1 MKKVNNI
8 FIKDI
13 VFSFI
18 IVSIPFIE
26 FLNTNAYEINIQVV
40 KTLSVFFIICISLIY
55 IFSPILNSIVKKKF
69 LSINIFLF

>member
-40 KTLSVFFIICISLIY
+40 KTLMSVVAMVMIIHYLI
-55 IFSPILNSIVKKKF
+55 
-69 LSINIFLF
+69 